1 MPRKESPMKLK
12 TTGADRLALKRKAMA
27 TLTAAKKT
35 DKGHRSGKMF
45 KKALSEGELMKRKVM
60 EWSESEIDTDVDVVT
75 NDESESEH
83 IDVVNTDVDSIIDNV
98 DDDDEESPACELE
111 HSIGLCGCFEL
122 NPIVNDN
129 SCDCFGCFDN
139 LIDDPFE
146 CSSKFQHDINN
157 NSETVGKMMAEF
169 DNNLMYCYTNTPT
182 QEAEIVDMNESC
194 DSNIDVVN
202 FSMEDDVLG
211 TLDTDEIFNDFDKTV
226 CSIGKD
232 KVSAHFE
239 YNQMLDNT
247 DNTDKTETKV
257 NTETCQPDMSIPVQ
271 KTDVAFV
278 SSLFKPLPSDLDES
292 IDISVLEE
300 VSMDDSI
307 DLDEMLNFDE
317 TEELS
322 LVDPE
327 AVKEIVS
334 ENNGKW
340 QLDNQSS
347 KDDPDLNNNLLD
359 NKQKS
364 YIETK
369 VGHGYKETIQQIDIN
384 NNSMFKPA
392 FNTSPKPL
400 FGGIIDFPSGITPKA
415 KPSIVG
421 PAIIT
426 QDHAYSKIKKPVH
439 FSLRSR
445 TLKCKEVQSLFMGSQ
460 SVSVVKSLSPL
471 NCIPLKGLNTCH
483 QNSTKVETSLGPGKE
498 TIEIA
503 NGNTLEMFK
512 QTDSN
517 GTPSVN
523 GRIENDFNETSNERE
538 EREEKIDD
546 KNADAHHVNELL
558 DCKRGDKKPKELV
571 QTLGHVGSVT
581 YNNQN
586 EDKLVTWETRAGPG
600 AKEGIQSVK
609 AGRSADHRKDG
620 SRSFESE
627 LGFIR
632 ELRGRKVLQVV

>member
-75 NDESESEH
+75 NDDSESEH

-98 DDDDEESPACELE
+98 DDDDEESHACELE
-111 HSIGLCGCFEL
+111 HSIGLCGCCEL

-129 SCDCFGCFDN
+129 SWECFGCFDN

-146 CSSKFQHDINN
+146 CSSKFQHDSNN

-169 DNNLMYCYTNTPT
+169 DNNLMYCYTNKQTNK
-182 QEAEIVDMNESC
+182 QESEIVNMNESC

-202 FSMEDDVLG
+202 FSMDDDVLG
-211 TLDTDEIFNDFDKTV
+211 TLVTDEIFNDFDKTV

-239 YNQMLDNT
+239 CNQMLDNT

-257 NTETCQPDMSIPVQ
+257 NTETCQSDTSIPEQ

-278 SSLFKPLPSDLDES
+278 SSLFNPLPSDLDES

-334 ENNGKW
+334 ENNSNW

-347 KDDPDLNNNLLD
+347 KDDPDLNNNSLD

-400 FGGIIDFPSGITPKA
+400 FGGIIELPSGITPKA

-445 TLKCKEVQSLFMGSQ
+445 TLKCKEVQSLFRGSQ

-471 NCIPLKGLNTCH
+471 NYLPLKGLNAGH

-503 NGNTLEMFK
+503 NDNTLEMFK
-512 QTDSN
+512 QSESKDMPLVNDRSN
-517 GTPSVN
+517 SDVKETP
-523 GRIENDFNETSNERE
+523 DNEE
-538 EREEKIDD
+538 EEQIDD
-546 KNADAHHVNELL
+546 KNAVLHVSELL
-558 DCKRGDKKPKELV
+558 DCKRGDKKTKELV
-571 QTLGHVGSVT
+571 DTLGQVGSVS
-581 YNNQN
+581 YNNLN
-586 EDKLVTWETRAGPG
+586 DDKLDTRETRSRSG
-600 AKEGIQSVK
+600 AKQGAIKSVK